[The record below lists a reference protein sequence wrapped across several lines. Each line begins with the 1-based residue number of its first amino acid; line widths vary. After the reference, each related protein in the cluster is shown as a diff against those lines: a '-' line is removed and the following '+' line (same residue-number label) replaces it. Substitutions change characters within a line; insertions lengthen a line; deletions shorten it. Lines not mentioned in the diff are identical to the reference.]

1 MSEGTRPPRAFR
13 WLLRTF
19 PRRFRDA
26 YGDDMSADF
35 AQRLGAAR
43 LKGRRHALRFWLRTA
58 PNLAASGLAERRR
71 SSFVAA
77 ASGAHAPRKRG
88 RLMSGW
94 TQDLRF
100 ALRRLRHEPGYA
112 GFVTLT
118 LALGIGANVA
128 VFSVVDGVL
137 LRSLP
142 FYQADRLVGVWG
154 RFVPESGFDFP
165 QFSLS
170 NPEYFDYRMEN
181 RTMADVGAWIRSTG
195 TVGGPGENPERIDAA
210 IATPSMF
217 SVLGARPLLGRL
229 INESDPPPGPSSV
242 VLLSH
247 ALWRSRFGGREDIL
261 GQSLMVNGTSREIVG
276 VMPEDFDFPAGVKFW
291 VPLVVTSSVLQQRQS
306 HSTLV
311 IARLKDG
318 VTLEAAREEMT
329 VLMQGWRERFPTIHT
344 GHFLYLNPLMDDI
357 VGTVRP
363 ALQVVSA
370 ATAFLLLIVC
380 ANVASLALAR
390 AERRARESAIR
401 SALGSGRWRLVRL
414 AGLEHGLLA
423 IAGGCIGV
431 LLAAMAVSWLR
442 SIEGIDLPRLSTIA
456 IDWRVWLFAAAA
468 SLLAACLLG
477 ALPAMRATA
486 VRLAPALRID
496 TRTSTARGR
505 TWLRRSLVVVEV
517 ALAIMLVTGAALM
530 VRSFARLLAVDAGF
544 RTQGVLLGTVSLPA
558 TSYRTDAHVN
568 TFLASAME
576 RLNAVPGVTRAT
588 FSTNLPVVGGIGVW
602 DFEIEGRAKPGPGQ
616 PAWNAAPTFAA
627 PGYFETVGMTLVGGR
642 FFTVDD
648 REGSEPVA
656 LISEAFQ
663 RKYFAGE
670 DPIGRRIRVDGNP
683 KNAYA
688 RIVGLVADVRDQNLD
703 TEPRP
708 LYFMVHAQ
716 TPVLIQ
722 GAMRQVTL
730 ALRTDGD
737 PMALAGAL
745 RGVVREID
753 AGLPVS
759 PIRTFDEWVARTLA
773 QRRFTALILAVF
785 AVFGLGLGVLGV
797 YGVLAYTVA
806 ERTQEIGLRRALGAP
821 AARVLGLVM
830 SQGLAPVAVGIALG
844 IAATISASSVL
855 ETQLFG
861 ISPTDLQTYVL
872 VAAGVLAAA
881 VLACLLPARRALRV
895 SPLVAL
901 REM

>member
-1 MSEGTRPPRAFR
+1 MMIGPPRPPRAFG
-13 WLLRTF
+13 WLLRIF

-35 AQRLGAAR
+35 AQRLIAAR
-43 LKGRRHALRFWLRTA
+43 RKGRRDAVRLWLRIA
-58 PNLAASGLAERRR
+58 ADLAASGMAEHRR
-71 SSFVAA
+71 SSLVPA
-77 ASGAHAPRKRG
+77 ASGAHATRKRS

-112 GFVTLT
+112 AFVTLT
-118 LALGIGANVA
+118 LALGIAANVA

-142 FYQADRLVGVWG
+142 FYQPDRLVGVWG

-181 RTMADVGAWIRSTG
+181 RTMADVGAWIQSTG
-195 TVGGPGENPERIDAA
+195 TVGGPGEEPERLDAA
-210 IATPSMF
+210 VATPSLF

-229 INESDPPPGPSSV
+229 INESDPPPGASSV

-247 ALWRSRFGGREDIL
+247 ALWQSRFGGRADVL
-261 GQSLMVNGTSREIVG
+261 GQRLIVNGTPREVVG
-276 VMPEDFDFPAGVKFW
+276 VMPADFDFPAGVKFW
-291 VPLVVTSSVLQQRQS
+291 VPLVVTSSILQQRQS
-306 HSTLV
+306 HSAQV
-311 IARLKDG
+311 VARLKDG
-318 VTLEAAREEMT
+318 VPFETAQEEMSL
-329 VLMQGWRERFPTIHT
+329 LMQGWRQRFPAIHS

-357 VGTVRP
+357 VGDVRP
-363 ALQVVSA
+363 ALKVVSA

-401 SALGSGRWRLVRL
+401 SALGSGRWRLVRM
-414 AGLEHGLLA
+414 AAIENALLA
-423 IAGGCIGV
+423 IVAGGIGV
-431 LLAAMAVSWLR
+431 GLAAIAVSWLR
-442 SIEGIDLPRLSTIA
+442 SIEGIDLPRLATIA
-456 IDWRVWLFAAAA
+456 IDWRVWTFAAAA
-468 SLLAACLLG
+468 SLLAAGLLG

-486 VRLAPALRID
+486 VRLAPALRLD
-496 TRTSTARGR
+496 TRTSTGSR

-517 ALAIMLVTGAALM
+517 ALAILLVTGAALM

-544 RTQGVLLGTVSLPA
+544 RTEGVLLGSVSLPA
-558 TSYRTDAHVN
+558 ATYKTDAHVS

-576 RLNAVPGVTRAT
+576 RLTAVPGVTRAT

-602 DFEIEGRAKPGPGQ
+602 DFEIEGRPAPGPGQ

-627 PGYFETVGMTLVGGR
+627 PGYFETVGMRLVRGR
-642 FFTVDD
+642 FFAADD

-656 LISEAFQ
+656 LISEAFE

-670 DPIGRRIRVDGNP
+670 NPIGRRIRVQGDSN
-683 KNAYA
+683 NAYA
-688 RIVGLVADVRDQNLD
+688 RIVGIVADVRDQSLD

-722 GAMRQVTL
+722 GAMRQVTF

-737 PMALAGAL
+737 PMALAGGL
-745 RGVVREID
+745 RGAIREID

-759 PIRTFDEWVARTLA
+759 PIRTFDEGVARTLA

-821 AARVLGLVM
+821 AGRVLGLVL
-830 SQGLAPVAVGIALG
+830 SQGLAPVALG
-844 IAATISASSVL
+844 IVLGIGTTLWASGVL

-861 ISPTDLQTYVL
+861 ISATDFQTYAL
-872 VAAGVLAAA
+872 VAVGVLAAA
-881 VLACLLPARRALRV
+881 VAACLLPARRALRV